1 MALKAILKSGK
12 LSPRR
17 GKGFNEG
24 QLSSKGQ
31 SQDQNTG
38 FRIEAWGPFNAQH
51 DVASLT
57 S

>member
-31 SQDQNTG
+31 GQDQNPG